1 MMSTKPEVLAPAGD
15 FDRLK
20 AALLFGAD
28 AVYLGAKEFGM
39 RAAPQNFDDEQM
51 QAACRLAHQNG
62 AKVYLT
68 CNTLPRNAEIERLPQ
83 FFKTALHNGV
93 DALIVAD
100 IGVLKLAKRCVPEM
114 DIHISTQAGVVNYL
128 AANELHA
135 MGASRV
141 VLARELC
148 LDEIK
153 QIRDK
158 TPPELEIET
167 FVHGAM
173 CVSFSGRC
181 LLSSFLTNRDANRGA
196 CAQPCRWKYH
206 LVEEKRPGEYFPIEE
221 GDAGT
226 HILNA
231 RDLCMIE
238 HIDQLIDAGITSL
251 KIEGRAKSDYYVAT
265 ITNAYRM
272 AVDGCLKHGPG
283 YTTPQWLCDEVR
295 KVSHR
300 EYSTG
305 FYFGPPQNGQIYDN
319 GGYVRQY
326 DIVAVV
332 DNWHDGRAYCTQKN
346 RFSNGDAVEVLEP
359 VSKPFALQI
368 KDLTDEQGQA
378 ITVAPHPM
386 MKVSFACESPIKA
399 GSIVRKANLPTN
411 P

>member
-1 MMSTKPEVLAPAGD
+1 MPQ
-15 FDRLK
+15 FLK
-20 AALLFGAD
+20 AA
-28 AVYLGAKEFGM
+28 
-39 RAAPQNFDDEQM
+39 RQ
-51 QAACRLAHQNG
+51 
-62 AKVYLT
+62 
-68 CNTLPRNAEIERLPQ
+68 
-83 FFKTALHNGV
+83 NGV

-100 IGVLKLAKRCVPEM
+100 VGVLKLAKQCVPDL

-128 AANELHA
+128 TANELYQ

-148 LDEIK
+148 LEEIQ

-196 CAQPCRWKYH
+196 CAAAAAGSIIWWN
-206 LVEEKRPGEYFPIEE
+206 EKRPGEYFPIEE

-238 HIDQLIDAGITSL
+238 YIDKLIGAGITSL

-265 ITNAYRM
+265 VTNAYRM
-272 AVDGCLKHGPG
+272 AVDGYLKDPAH
-283 YTTPQWLCDEVR
+283 YQTPQWLCEEVR

-305 FYFGPPQNGQIYDN
+305 FYFGPPQNGQLYDN
-319 GGYVRQY
+319 GRIYPPVRRG
-326 DIVAVV
+326 
-332 DNWHDGRAYCTQKN
+332 GR
-346 RFSNGDAVEVLEP
+346 G
-359 VSKPFALQI
+359 
-368 KDLTDEQGQA
+368 G
-378 ITVAPHPM
+378 
-386 MKVSFACESPIKA
+386 
-399 GSIVRKANLPTN
+399 
-411 P
+411 